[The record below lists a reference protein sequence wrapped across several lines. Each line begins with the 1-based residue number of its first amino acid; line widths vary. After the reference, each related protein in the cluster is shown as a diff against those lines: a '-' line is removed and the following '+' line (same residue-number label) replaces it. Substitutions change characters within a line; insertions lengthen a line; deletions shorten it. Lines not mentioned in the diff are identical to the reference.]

1 MKKNIKSIATI
12 IAAIVILTMTS
23 CSSQDII
30 EYNCE
35 FCGQTFTS
43 GGSVSVLNDGSEVA
57 LCDDCINRARM
68 YLVEEYYEG
77 LY

>member
-1 MKKNIKSIATI
+1 MKKSIKPAFAIVS
-12 IAAIVILTMTS
+12 AIVILTMTS

-30 EYNCE
+30 EYDCE
-35 FCGQTFTS
+35 FCRQIFTS
-43 GGSVSVLNDGSEVA
+43 GGSVSVLYDGSEVA

-68 YLVEEYYEG
+68 YFVEEYYEG